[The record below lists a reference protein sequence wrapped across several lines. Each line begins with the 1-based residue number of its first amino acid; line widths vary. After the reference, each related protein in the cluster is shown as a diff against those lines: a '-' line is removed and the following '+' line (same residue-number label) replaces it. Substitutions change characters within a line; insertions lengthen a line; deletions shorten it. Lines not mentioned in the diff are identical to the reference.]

1 MKKNQYVIM
10 GYQHKKNWTLYVF
23 LGILIFILI
32 YFPFFALSM
41 RYKTEYIVSM
51 VFDILGSICLTF
63 GGFMILLGVCSIF
76 VGRKFFLRTFILGI
90 VLLYLGCWLTG
101 TVLEFFGFPIGQS
114 ENPGGTY

>member
-1 MKKNQYVIM
+1 MKKNQYIII
-10 GYQHKKNWTLYVF
+10 GYPHKKNWTMYIF

-32 YFPFFALSM
+32 YFPFFALSI
-41 RYKTEYIVSM
+41 RYKAEYIISI
-51 VFDILGSICLTF
+51 VFDILGGICLTF
-63 GGFMILLGVCSIF
+63 GGFMITLGVCSIF

-114 ENPGGTY
+114 GTTGGSY